1 MTRFNNKILLI
12 ALVVLLSG
20 FVLSKLFRSPGRERN
35 LKEKLVA
42 LDTAKVS
49 SIQIAPAADGKKVVR
64 LTRTGNSWTVD
75 NGQHNAKVELA
86 GVKNALSAVAEIRPT
101 RMMTQKKDKWGTYNV
116 DSTGT
121 HVKVFTGEAVAEQ
134 FWVGKNNTGANYIR
148 LDEDLEV
155 YEVSVPIE
163 SYFNKTIS
171 AWRDKSFAR
180 LEPEKVSSINFQY
193 PGDSSFVLR
202 QEKNKWRSDNIE
214 VDSASVARYLNKLRS
229 KQIPTFEENFVPEA
243 EAAYKLSF
251 SNDSGEMLTVQAW
264 HAPEGKWILTSSLQ
278 NEVYFSTKDSSL
290 IRDLFPGRKTFSK
303 K

>member
-1 MTRFNNKILLI
+1 
-12 ALVVLLSG
+12 
-20 FVLSKLFRSPGRERN
+20 
-35 LKEKLVA
+35 
-42 LDTAKVS
+42 
-49 SIQIAPAADGKKVVR
+49 
-64 LTRTGNSWTVD
+64 
-75 NGQHNAKVELA
+75 
-86 GVKNALSAVAEIRPT
+86 
-101 RMMTQKKDKWGTYNV
+101 NV